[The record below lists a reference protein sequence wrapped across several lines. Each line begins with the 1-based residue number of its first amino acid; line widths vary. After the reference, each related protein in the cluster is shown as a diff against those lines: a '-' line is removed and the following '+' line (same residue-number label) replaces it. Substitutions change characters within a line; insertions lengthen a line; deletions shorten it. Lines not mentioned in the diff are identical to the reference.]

1 MSASTKA
8 PSQLGRVTHA
18 VRVSGCAASCSA
30 LPWSDIIKN
39 KAGVVKSVLG
49 ELWDGYTWGS
59 VRPDARAGQGPG
71 NNRPEADP

>member
-30 LPWSDIIKN
+30 LPWSDVIN
-39 KAGVVKSVLG
+39 KAGVVKFVPG

-59 VRPDARAGQGPG
+59 VRPEARTGQRPG
-71 NNRPEADP
+71 NTRPEADP